1 MSICVRCK
9 ANRRMD
15 GINLIVAVSNLSVEN
30 ERVLYLSS
38 HYDGQPM
45 DLEPGEVEL
54 QLELP
59 YCGLSA
65 GLYSAKIV
73 VTEKSVQ
80 TLDAVESFRFRVR
93 SESTAVQNLFY
104 QPREWRAKRIEQ

>member
-1 MSICVRCK
+1 MNGV
-9 ANRRMD
+9 
-15 GINLIVAVSNLSVEN
+15 NLIVAVSNSSVEN

-38 HYDGQPM
+38 HYDGRPM
-45 DLEPGEVEL
+45 NIEPGEVEL

-73 VTEKSVQ
+73 VAEKGVQ

-93 SESTAVQNLFY
+93 AESTTVQNLFY
-104 QPREWRAKRIEQ
+104 QPREWRAMRVSPEDKNGAQTGD